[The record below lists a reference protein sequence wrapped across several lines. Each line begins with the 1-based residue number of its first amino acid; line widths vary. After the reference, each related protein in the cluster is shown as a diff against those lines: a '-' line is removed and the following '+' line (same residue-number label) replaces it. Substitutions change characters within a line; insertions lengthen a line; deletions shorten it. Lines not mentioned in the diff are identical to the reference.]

1 LFVVVFA
8 LTEKDAAVGDMSSG
22 LNAVVNMLNR
32 IDQRGSEDRPE
43 TTSQDLGIGAIVV
56 RTWYCT
62 VLLIDTL
69 TSITVK
75 PLKAMILS

>member
-1 LFVVVFA
+1 
-8 LTEKDAAVGDMSSG
+8 MPSG

-43 TTSQDLGIGAIVV
+43 TTGKDLRVVATVVGA
-56 RTWYCT
+56 WYCT
-62 VLLIDTL
+62 VMLIDTL